1 MIIPPKL
8 KQGDTI
14 GIVACARKIKL
25 EELAPAIKLFK
36 IWGLEVLFGENLFK
50 EHDQFSG
57 CDEDRAAD
65 LQSMIDNPKVKAIIS
80 ARGGYGSVKIVDR
93 VNFGSLK
100 TNPKWICGFSDITV
114 FHSHLQ
120 KNISVATLH
129 SLMPSTLPTSTPQAI
144 ETFRRALFGES
155 FQISLDAKNAN
166 KNFETISGKI
176 VGGNLSILY
185 SLLGS
190 ASDLDTDN
198 CILFLEDLDEY
209 LYHIDRMMMA
219 LDRAGKL
226 KNLKALLIGG
236 MSDMKDNTIPF
247 GKTAEEIIL
256 DITSKYNYPVITNI
270 PCGHIDDN
278 RAMILG
284 KEVKLEMS
292 NEVVVISF

>member
-14 GIVACARKIKL
+14 GIVACARKINM
-25 EELAPAIKLFK
+25 EELAPAIKMFK
-36 IWGLEVLFGENLFK
+36 IWGLEVLLGENLFK

-93 VNFGSLK
+93 VNFGSLR

-114 FHSHLQ
+114 LHSHLQ
-120 KNISVATLH
+120 KNIGIATLH
-129 SLMPSTLPTSTPQAI
+129 SLMPSTLLIATPQAI
-144 ETFRRALFGES
+144 ETFRRALFGEPY
-155 FQISLDAKNAN
+155 QISVEAKNSN
-166 KNFETISGKI
+166 KNFESVSGKI

-190 ASDLDTDN
+190 ASDIDPDN

-219 LDRAGKL
+219 MSRAGKL
-226 KNLKALLIGG
+226 KSLKALLIGG
-236 MSDMKDNTIPF
+236 MSDMKDNAVPF

-256 DITSKYNYPVITNI
+256 EITSRYNYPVITNI

-278 RAMILG
+278 RALILG
-284 KEVKLEMS
+284 SEVKLEMKG
-292 NEVVVISF
+292 EAVVISF